1 MAPTV
6 LDVGIVGAGPVGLC
20 MAALLLRRGLDVAVF
35 EKRGSPGTQSRAI
48 GIHPPA
54 LEVLDGIGGAAPL
67 IGSGVR
73 IRGGTAYSA
82 GRRVGSLD
90 FGLPGAE
97 YPFILSVPQTRTLE
111 VLAECVAVRDPAAL
125 HRGVEVLE
133 AVADDGGLLL
143 RGKRAD
149 GAGPAEP
156 FEARC
161 RFLVAADGAHS
172 GLRAA
177 LGITPAVR
185 SYPDHYLMGDFH
197 DGTPY
202 GSQAV
207 LFLEPPGIV
216 ECFPLPGGVRRWV
229 VRTGPPEG
237 EPSVSLLASLI
248 RERTG
253 AVVDPSSNSMLSGF
267 GVTSR
272 LAPAM
277 VHDRTILLGDAAH
290 ELSPIGGQG
299 MNLGWLDASA
309 LAPLLER
316 MVRADQGRP
325 DPALAR
331 ELADL
336 ERSRLSAARKAS
348 RQAGINMTLGRP
360 LHPAVLAL
368 RNAVVGRAVQLPAV
382 AGFVARRFT
391 MH

>member
-1 MAPTV
+1 M

-35 EKRGSPGTQSRAI
+35 EKRAGAGSQSRAI

-54 LEVLDGIGGAAPL
+54 LAVLESIGAAVPL
-67 IGSGVR
+67 IGSGVQ

-82 GRRVGSLD
+82 GRKVGSLD

-97 YPFILSVPQTRTLE
+97 YPFILSVPQAVTLA
-111 VLAECVAVRDPAAL
+111 VLEDRVAQLGSGVL
-125 HRGVEVLE
+125 HRGVEVLDS
-133 AVADDGGLLL
+133 APTDGGLLV
-143 RGKRAD
+143 RGRRAD

-161 RFLVAADGAHS
+161 RFLVAADGARS

-177 LGITPAVR
+177 LGVTPAVR

-202 GSQAV
+202 GSEAV

-216 ECFPLPGGVRRWV
+216 ECFPLPGGIRRWV
-229 VRTGPPEG
+229 VRIGSPDG
-237 EPSVSLLASLI
+237 EPSASGLAALI
-248 RERTG
+248 EERTG
-253 AVVDPSSNSMLSGF
+253 ALVDPASNSMLSAF

-277 VHDRTILLGDAAH
+277 VHGRTVLIGDAAH

-299 MNLGWLDASA
+299 MNLGWLDAAA

-316 MVRADQGRP
+316 MVRAERGRT
-325 DPALAR
+325 DPTLHT
-331 ELADL
+331 ELAEL
-336 ERSRLSAARKAS
+336 ERARLRAARKAS
-348 RQAGINMTLGRP
+348 RQAGINMALGRP
-360 LHPAVLAL
+360 MPPPVLRL
-368 RNAVVGRAVQLPAV
+368 RNAIVGRVVRRPAV

>member
-1 MAPTV
+1 VPAV

-20 MAALLLRRGLDVAVF
+20 MAALLLRRGLEVAVF
-35 EKRGSPGTQSRAI
+35 EKRAGPGTQTRAI

-54 LEVLDGIGGAAPL
+54 LAVLESIGAAAPL

-73 IRGGTAYSA
+73 IRSGTAYSA
-82 GRRVGSLD
+82 GRKVGSLD
-90 FGLPGAE
+90 FGLPGAA

-111 VLAECVAVRDPAAL
+111 VLEECVAASGSGAL
-125 HRGVEVLE
+125 HRGVEVLD
-133 AVADDGGLLL
+133 AVPDNGGLLL
-143 RGKRAD
+143 RGRRAD

-161 RFLVAADGAHS
+161 RFLIAADGAHS

-177 LGITPAVR
+177 LGITPTVR

-202 GSQAV
+202 GSEAV

-216 ECFPLPGGVRRWV
+216 ECFPLPGGIRRWV
-229 VRTGPPEG
+229 VRTGPPGG
-237 EPSVSLLASLI
+237 EPSAPLLAALI
-248 RERTG
+248 RERTA
-253 AVVDPSSNSMLSGF
+253 AVVEASSNSMLSAF
-267 GVTSR
+267 GVRSR
-272 LAPAM
+272 LVTEM
-277 VHDRTILLGDAAH
+277 VHGRTVLLGDAAH

-316 MVRADQGRP
+316 MVRADRGRP
-325 DPALAR
+325 DPALGG

-336 ERSRLSAARKAS
+336 ERSRLRAARKAS
-348 RQAGINMTLGRP
+348 RQAGINMALGRP
-360 LHPAVLAL
+360 LPPTALAL
-368 RNAVVGRAVQLPAV
+368 RNAVVGRAVRWPAV

>member
-1 MAPTV
+1 V
-6 LDVGIVGAGPVGLC
+6 FDVGIVGAGPVGLC

-35 EKRGSPGTQSRAI
+35 EKRTSPGTQSRAI

-54 LEVLDGIGGAAPL
+54 LAVLESIGAAEPL
-67 IGSGVR
+67 IGSGVQ

-97 YPFILSVPQTRTLE
+97 YPFILSVPQTKTLE
-111 VLAECVAVRDPAAL
+111 VLEDRVGALGSGVL
-125 HRGVEVLE
+125 HRGVEVLDSLP
-133 AVADDGGLLL
+133 DDGGLLL
-143 RGKRAD
+143 RGKRTG

-172 GLRAA
+172 GLRAG
-177 LGITPAVR
+177 LGVTPSVR
-185 SYPDHYLMGDFH
+185 SYPDHYVMGDFH

-202 GSQAV
+202 GSDAV

-216 ECFPLPGGVRRWV
+216 ECFPLPGGIRRWV
-229 VRTGPPEG
+229 VRTGPPSG
-237 EPSVSLLASLI
+237 EPSVSGLAALI

-253 AVVDPSSNSMLSGF
+253 ALVEPASNSMLSAF

-277 VHDRTILLGDAAH
+277 VHGRTVLLGDAAH

-299 MNLGWLDASA
+299 MNLGWLDAAA

-316 MVRADQGRP
+316 MVRADGGRP
-325 DPALAR
+325 DPTLR
-331 ELADL
+331 TELADL
-336 ERSRLSAARKAS
+336 ERTRLAVARKAS
-348 RQAGINMTLGRP
+348 RQAGINMALGRP
-360 LHPAVLAL
+360 LPPPVMAFRNTVFRGAV
-368 RNAVVGRAVQLPAV
+368 RWPAV